1 MTLTVPLTAFLEMM
15 ILVMME
21 QGMVIQMILMTPT
34 MKVQM
39 TQSKILTTSIME
51 MKSLTI
57 LNMEIR
63 TI

>member
-1 MTLTVPLTAFLEMM
+1 MM

-51 MKSLTI
+51 MKFLTI